1 MFCLA
6 SQRLDI
12 TYKLYRIMKLN
23 EAIKS
28 LVDERGTGVIKSSL
42 FINIL
47 NDLGAFQDTIAYKN
61 VLRILISEGYFDK
74 IEFYSN
80 SEPEKR
86 LSCLTGNINEVE
98 RLYGIKNHIAK
109 SVIMSLAYG
118 IGMIDTMPEISPNE
132 PSIAVS
138 NDSDN
143 SISKDN
149 AVNYSDHLC
158 FRDVPIYGDSDG
170 FAKKLIAQGYSVK
183 EHSPSG
189 SWMLNGTFA
198 GISGCDILI
207 NNSEFLN
214 SVVSVSVLLPVKNAW
229 FSLKGDYEDLKAK
242 FIKKYGKPENSYEF
256 FTDPYYEGDGYEM
269 SAFTSGNAYFMS
281 SFNVDKGT
289 VLLAILDG
297 NRVIIT
303 YTDKEG
309 SEKEESAR
317 EKCADFD
324 L

>member
-1 MFCLA
+1 MDCLA
-6 SQRLDI
+6 RQRKDI
-12 TYKLYRIMKLN
+12 IYIVYRIMKLN

-28 LVDERGTGVIKSSL
+28 LVDERGVGVIKSSL

-47 NDLGAFQDTIAYKN
+47 NDFGAFQDTIAFKN
-61 VLRILISEGYFDK
+61 VLRIIISEGYFDK

-98 RLYGIKNHIAK
+98 RLYGIKNDIAK

-118 IGMIDTMPEISPNE
+118 IGMIDTMPEISPTE
-132 PSIAVS
+132 PTIAVS
-138 NDSDN
+138 NDSSNSLTEDN
-143 SISKDN
+143 TENNSN
-149 AVNYSDHLC
+149 HLC
-158 FRDVPIYGDSDG
+158 FRDVPICGDSDN
-170 FAKKLIAQGYSVK
+170 FAKKLMAQGYSVK
-183 EHSPSG
+183 EHSQSG
-189 SWMLNGTFA
+189 SYMLNGTFA
-198 GISGCDILI
+198 GISDCDILI

-214 SVVSVSVLLPVKNAW
+214 SIISVSVLLPVKNAW

-256 FTDPYYEGDGYEM
+256 FTDPYYEGDGYELT
-269 SAFTSGNAYFMS
+269 AFTTGNAYFMS

-289 VLLAILDG
+289 VLLAILEGD
-297 NRVIIT
+297 RVIIT

-309 SEKEESAR
+309 SQKEGSAR

>member
-1 MFCLA
+1 MVCLA
-6 SQRLDI
+6 LQRKDI
-12 TYKLYRIMKLN
+12 TYKVYRIMKLN

-28 LVDERGTGVIKSSL
+28 LVDERGVGVIKSSL

-47 NDLGAFQDTIAYKN
+47 NDFGAFQDTIAFKN
-61 VLRILISEGYFDK
+61 VLRIIISEGYFDK

-98 RLYGIKNHIAK
+98 RLYGIKNDIAK

-118 IGMIDTMPEISPNE
+118 IGMIDTMPEISPTE
-132 PSIAVS
+132 PTIAVS
-138 NDSDN
+138 NDSSNSLTEDN
-143 SISKDN
+143 TENNSN
-149 AVNYSDHLC
+149 HLC
-158 FRDVPIYGDSDG
+158 FRDVPICGDSDN
-170 FAKKLIAQGYSVK
+170 FAKKLMAQGYSVK
-183 EHSPSG
+183 EHSQSG
-189 SWMLNGTFA
+189 SYMLNGTFA
-198 GISGCDILI
+198 GISDCDILI

-214 SVVSVSVLLPVKNAW
+214 SIIRVSVLLPVKNAW

-256 FTDPYYEGDGYEM
+256 FTDPYYEGDGYELT
-269 SAFTSGNAYFMS
+269 AFTTGNAYYMS

-289 VLLAILDG
+289 VLLAILEGD
-297 NRVIIT
+297 RVMIT

-309 SEKEESAR
+309 SQKEESAR

>member
-1 MFCLA
+1 MDCLA
-6 SQRLDI
+6 RQRKDI
-12 TYKLYRIMKLN
+12 TYIVYRIMKLN

-28 LVDERGTGVIKSSL
+28 LVDERGVGVIKSSL

-47 NDLGAFQDTIAYKN
+47 NDFGAFQDTIAFKN
-61 VLRILISEGYFDK
+61 VLRIIISEGYFDK

-98 RLYGIKNHIAK
+98 RLYGIKNDIAK

-118 IGMIDTMPEISPNE
+118 IGMIDTMPEISPTE
-132 PSIAVS
+132 PTIAVS
-138 NDSDN
+138 NDSSNSLTEDN
-143 SISKDN
+143 TESNSN
-149 AVNYSDHLC
+149 HLC
-158 FRDVPIYGDSDG
+158 FKDVPICGDSDN
-170 FAKKLIAQGYSVK
+170 FAKKLMAQGYSVK
-183 EHSPSG
+183 EHSQSG
-189 SWMLNGTFA
+189 SYMLNGTFA
-198 GISGCDILI
+198 GISDCDILI

-214 SVVSVSVLLPVKNAW
+214 SIISVSVLLPVKNAW

-256 FTDPYYEGDGYEM
+256 FTDPYYEGDGYELT
-269 SAFTSGNAYFMS
+269 AFTTGNAYYMS

-289 VLLAILDG
+289 VLLAILEGD
-297 NRVIIT
+297 RVMIT

-309 SEKEESAR
+309 SQKEESAR